1 MQNDQNFDGLAER
14 FLARVYG
21 THKGNWR
28 LTLLQEDLQHL
39 RNGHQLDVWDAGC
52 GDGRIAAWF
61 AEKDHQLTLCD
72 ISSVLLDKARLR
84 FAEKQLTADFHQQP
98 AQTLAETLP
107 DFDLIISHAVLE
119 WLATPQ
125 QSLLKLLPKVRP
137 GGWLSLMFF
146 NRNALVYSNALRGGW
161 RLEPILN
168 DSYIGVG
175 RKLTPPN
182 PQYPHEIVDLLE
194 QQGFHVETQ
203 TGIRVFADYLS
214 DEARERSDDQT
225 LFSLEARYCRQ
236 PGYRDMGRY
245 IHLLARRGI

>member
-1 MQNDQNFDGLAER
+1 MQTDQNFDALADR
-14 FLARVYG
+14 FLQKVYG

-39 RNGHQLDVWDAGC
+39 RNGDPITIWDAGC
-52 GDGRIAAWF
+52 GDGRIAAWL
-61 AEKDHQLTLCD
+61 AAKNHSLTLCD
-72 ISSVLLDKARLR
+72 ISRVLLDKARQR
-84 FAEKQLTADFHQQP
+84 FARQNLAGRFHQQP
-98 AQTLAETLP
+98 AQQLAETLP
-107 DFDLIISHAVLE
+107 EFDLVISHAVLE
-119 WLATPQ
+119 WLAEPQ
-125 QSLLKLLPKVRP
+125 QSLLKMLPNVRP

-146 NRNALVYSNALRGGW
+146 NRNALVYSNVLRGGW

-168 DSYIGVG
+168 DRYIGVG

-182 PQYPHEIVDLLE
+182 PQYPHAIIALLE
-194 QQGFHVETQ
+194 RAGFRIEMQ

-214 DEARERSDDQT
+214 DAARERSDDRT

-245 IHLLARRGI
+245 IHLLAKRLI

>member
-1 MQNDQNFDGLAER
+1 MQNDQNFDALADR
-14 FLARVYG
+14 FLQKVYG

-39 RNGHQLDVWDAGC
+39 RNGEPIDIWDAGC
-52 GDGRIAAWF
+52 GDGRIAAWL
-61 AEKDHQLTLCD
+61 AEKNHSLTLCD
-72 ISSVLLDKARLR
+72 ISGVLLDKARQR
-84 FAEKQLTADFHQQP
+84 FARQNLAGLFHQQP
-98 AQTLAETLP
+98 AQQLGETLP
-107 DFDLIISHAVLE
+107 EFDLVISHAVLE
-119 WLATPQ
+119 WLAEPQ
-125 QSLLKLLPKVRP
+125 QSLLKMLANVRP

-146 NRNALVYSNALRGGW
+146 NRNALVYSNVLRGGW

-168 DSYIGVG
+168 DRYIGVG

-182 PQYPHEIVDLLE
+182 PQYPHEVIALLE
-194 QQGFHVETQ
+194 REGFRVEIQ

-214 DEARERSDDQT
+214 DAARERSDDRT

-245 IHLLARRGI
+245 IHLLAKRII